1 MPRRIAGAEETMMK
15 TLRAH
20 DYQAMAPPDMA
31 EGPLLIDINELSRR
45 ISIPRGTLYNL
56 VYLRRIPFV
65 KRGRSLR
72 FDLDEVIRSMP
83 HFGCGSGN

>member
-1 MPRRIAGAEETMMK
+1 MK
-15 TLRAH
+15 PLRAH
-20 DYQAMAPPDMA
+20 DYQAAAPPDA
-31 EGPLLIDINELSRR
+31 PLLIDINDLSRR

-72 FDLDEVIRSMP
+72 FDIEEVLRSLPRFAMI
-83 HFGCGSGN
+83 GSAGNGGMS

>member
-1 MPRRIAGAEETMMK
+1 MK

-20 DYQAMAPPDMA
+20 DYQAIAPPAIPDTPM
-31 EGPLLIDINELSRR
+31 LVDINQLSRR
-45 ISIPRGTLYNL
+45 ISIPKGTIYNL

-72 FDLDEVIRSMP
+72 FDIDEVLRSMP
-83 HFGCGSGN
+83 HFDMIGSAGER